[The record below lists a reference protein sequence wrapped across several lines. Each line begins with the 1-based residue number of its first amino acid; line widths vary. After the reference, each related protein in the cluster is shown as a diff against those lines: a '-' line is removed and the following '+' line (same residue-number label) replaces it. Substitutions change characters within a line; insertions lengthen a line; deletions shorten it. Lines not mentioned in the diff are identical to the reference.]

1 MLSLPLLKKN
11 FKENDRLWL
20 LSAGILTVFT
30 LLMVGMYDPS
40 LEEHLR
46 ALAASLPEAVQGAL
60 GIQVVENSM
69 TGFLSAYLFGFLFL
83 ALPLIY
89 EIVLARRLVDRLVKK
104 GTMAYLLNTV
114 VSRKKL
120 IITQGYYLAVS
131 LFALFF
137 YGAAL
142 GGLSVW
148 LVFPEEMELSTFFL
162 LYVGAF
168 CLHFFLS
175 GLCFAVSCISSRD
188 QQYLLLGILLPLLF
202 YLFYMLS
209 RASDALFFLGYLTPF
224 SLFDVGLILSGSIHL
239 VWMLPLLAV
248 GGAALYGLGIF
259 LFRRRELNI

>member
-89 EIVLARRLVDRLVKK
+89 EIVLARRLVERLVKK

-137 YGAAL
+137 YG
-142 GGLSVW
+142 GGAGRALSVAGVPGGDGTVH
-148 LVFPEEMELSTFFL
+148 LLSALRGGFLPAFFPERSLLCGL
-162 LYVGAF
+162 LYKQQGSAIPAF
-168 CLHFFLS
+168 GNPASPAVLS
-175 GLCFAVSCISSRD
+175 
-188 QQYLLLGILLPLLF
+188 LL
-202 YLFYMLS
+202 YAEQS
-209 RASDALFFLGYLTPF
+209 Q
-224 SLFDVGLILSGSIHL
+224 
-239 VWMLPLLAV
+239 
-248 GGAALYGLGIF
+248 
-259 LFRRRELNI
+259 